1 MGSSAPTLDRLRQTL
16 ASVDPSRRPAMPGG
30 GREVGLE
37 PGLDAVLG
45 GGLACGCLHELAPA
59 GALDLAA
66 TTGFAMA
73 LARLANRDRG
83 ETLWIVTDFAV
94 CEGGGPYGPG
104 LDLFGLDSRRLIVLR
119 VPRAAD
125 ALWAMEEALR
135 CGALGSVVAE
145 LTGEAAGADLTA
157 TRRLSLAAREGQ
169 GAALGLLLRQGG
181 SALPS
186 AAATRW
192 HVAAAPSEPDRFGG
206 LGPPRFDLSLVK
218 NRRGPCGRWIVTWD
232 RQRHVFQRQILQ
244 RHDFQP
250 ALPVGVVAA
259 AFDRPD
265 RTRLRHTG
273 S

>member
-1 MGSSAPTLDRLRQTL
+1 MGPPAPTLDRLRQTL
-16 ASVDPSRRPAMPGG
+16 AGIDPSLRPALPGV
-30 GREVGLE
+30 GREVGVE
-37 PGLDAVLG
+37 TGLDAVLG
-45 GGLACGCLHELAPA
+45 GGLSCACLHELAPS
-59 GALDLAA
+59 GSVHLAA
-66 TTGFAMA
+66 ATGFAMA
-73 LARLANRDRG
+73 LAGLANRGRG
-83 ETLWIVTDFAV
+83 ETLWIVTDFAA

-104 LDLFGLDSRRLIVLR
+104 LDLFGLDAARLVVLR
-119 VPRAAD
+119 VPRAVD

-145 LTGEAAGADLTA
+145 LTGEGADADLTV

-169 GAALGLLLRQGG
+169 SAGLGLLLRQ
-181 SALPS
+181 SASSLPS

-192 HVAAAPSEPDRFGG
+192 HVGAAPSEPDQFGG

-218 NRRGPCGRWIVTWD
+218 NRRGPCGRWTVTWD
-232 RQRHVFQRQILQ
+232 HQRHVFQRHVF
-244 RHDFQP
+244 RHVLQP

-265 RTRLRHTG
+265 RTLLRHTG

>member
-1 MGSSAPTLDRLRQTL
+1 MGPTAPTPDRLRRTL
-16 ASVDPSRRPAMPGG
+16 TGIDPGLRPALPGD
-30 GREVGLE
+30 GRSVGVE
-37 PGLDAVLG
+37 ASIDAVLG
-45 GGLACGCLHELAPA
+45 GGLACGSLHELAPC
-59 GALDLAA
+59 GAVHLAA
-66 TTGFAMA
+66 VTGFAMA
-73 LARLANRDRG
+73 LASLANRDRG
-83 ETLWIVTDFAV
+83 ETLWIVNDFAA

-104 LDLFGLDSRRLIVLR
+104 LDLFGLDARRLVVLR
-119 VPRAAD
+119 VPHAVD

-145 LTGEAAGADLTA
+145 LSGEGAGADLTA

-169 GAALGLLLRQGG
+169 GAALGLLLRQSA

-192 HVAAAPSEPDRFGG
+192 HVGAAPSEPDQFGG

-218 NRRGPCGRWIVTWD
+218 NRRGPCGRWTVTWD
-232 RQRHVFQRQILQ
+232 HLRHVF
-244 RHDFQP
+244 RHVLQP
-250 ALPVGVVAA
+250 ALPVGVAAA

-265 RTRLRHTG
+265 RTLLRHTG